1 MTLSRSSAP
10 TDRNNR
16 TQLVLLTM
24 IELIQGNLLNAPVEA
39 LVNTVNTAGIMGK
52 GIALQFKQA
61 YPQMFRAYEQAC
73 KAGAVQL
80 GKVHVYDLGG
90 LVGGPRWIINFPTKG
105 HWRADSRMADID
117 AGLQD
122 LKETIKRLNIR
133 SIAVPP
139 LGCGHGGLSWVE
151 VRPRIESALGS
162 LPDVHV
168 LVFAPGTTPDAAA
181 MPNRTER
188 PKMTIGQAAL
198 ISLMDCYVK
207 ALLDPFVSLL
217 EIHKLMYFL
226 QAAGQ
231 PLRLQYEAR
240 EFGPYAK
247 NLRQVLIRLES
258 HYTQGYGDG
267 KDSPTKPI
275 ELLPGA
281 VDQAQLFLLE
291 DEVIRQRIQRVT
303 DLIEGYED
311 PVGLELLSSV
321 HWVIDHNPEARLF
334 ASVAA
339 TAVHEWNL
347 RKRRTLKTEHLT
359 KAWNHLVDKGWAP
372 T

>member
-1 MTLSRSSAP
+1 
-10 TDRNNR
+10 
-16 TQLVLLTM
+16 M
-24 IELIQGNLLNAPVEA
+24 IESTQGNLLNAPVEA
-39 LVNTVNTAGIMGK
+39 LVNTVNTVGIMGK

-61 YPQMFRAYEQAC
+61 YPQMFRAYEHAC
-73 KAGAVQL
+73 KTGAMHL
-80 GKVHVYDLGG
+80 GKVQVHDLGG

-105 HWRADSRMADID
+105 HWRAGSRVADIE

-122 LKETIKRLNIR
+122 LTETIQRLNIR

-139 LGCGHGGLSWVE
+139 LGCGHGGLDWAD
-151 VRPRIESALGS
+151 VRPLIESALGR
-162 LPDVHV
+162 LPDVRV
-168 LVFAPGTTPDAAA
+168 LVFAPGNTPDAAA

-198 ISLMDCYVK
+198 ISLMDRYLK
-207 ALLDPFVSLL
+207 GLLDPFVSLL

-231 PLRLQYEAR
+231 PLRLQYEAKA
-240 EFGPYAK
+240 FGPYAK

-275 ELLPGA
+275 ELLPGS
-281 VDQAQLFLLE
+281 VDEAQSFLGE
-291 DEVIRQRIQRVT
+291 DEVIRQRMEQVT
-303 DLIEGYED
+303 ELIKGYED

-321 HWVIDHNPEARLF
+321 HWVMCHNPEAKLSAEAA
-334 ASVAA
+334 AS
-339 TAVHEWNL
+339 AVQEWNV

-359 KAWNHLVDKGWAP
+359 KAWQHLTDKGWAP
-372 T
+372 MVA

>member
-1 MTLSRSSAP
+1 
-10 TDRNNR
+10 
-16 TQLVLLTM
+16 M
-24 IELIQGNLLNAPVEA
+24 IETTKGNLLEAPVEA
-39 LVNTVNTAGIMGK
+39 LVNTVNTVGIMGK

-61 YPQMFRAYEQAC
+61 YPAMFRSYEKAC
-73 KAGAVQL
+73 KAGEVRL
-80 GKVHVYDLGG
+80 GEVHVFDMGG

-105 HWRADSRMADID
+105 HWRASSRMSDIES
-117 AGLQD
+117 GLLD
-122 LKETIKRLNIR
+122 LVDTIKRLNIR

-139 LGCGHGGLSWVE
+139 LGCGHGGLDWTD
-151 VRPRIESALGS
+151 VRPLIESTLGR
-162 LPDVHV
+162 LTDVRV
-168 LVFAPGTTPDAAA
+168 LVFAPGATPEAAA

-198 ISLMDCYVK
+198 IALMDRYLK
-207 ALLDPFVSLL
+207 GLLDPFVSLL

-267 KDSPTKPI
+267 RDSPTKPI
-275 ELLPGA
+275 ELMPGVA
-281 VDQAQLFLLE
+281 EEAQVFLR
-291 DEVIRQRIQRVT
+291 DDPVIRQRMERVT
-303 DLIEGYED
+303 ELIEGYED

-321 HWVIDHNPEARLF
+321 HWVMSHNPEAGLS
-334 ASVAA
+334 ATAA
-339 TAVHEWNL
+339 ARAVHEWNA
-347 RKRRTLKTEHLT
+347 RKRRALKTEHLV
-359 KAWNHLVDKGWAP
+359 KAWQHLAVKGWVPAEA
-372 T
+372 TA

>member
-1 MTLSRSSAP
+1 
-10 TDRNNR
+10 
-16 TQLVLLTM
+16 M
-24 IELIQGNLLNAPVEA
+24 IESTQGNLLNAPAEA
-39 LVNTVNTAGIMGK
+39 LVNTVNTVGIMGK

-73 KAGAVQL
+73 KTGEVKL
-80 GKVHVYDLGG
+80 GKVQVHDLGG

-105 HWRADSRMADID
+105 HWRAGSRVADIE

-122 LKETIKRLNIR
+122 LTETIQRLNIR

-139 LGCGHGGLSWVE
+139 LGCGHGGLDWAE
-151 VRPRIESALGS
+151 VRPLIESALGS
-162 LPDVHV
+162 LPDLRV
-168 LVFAPGTTPDAAA
+168 LVFAPGNTPDAAA

-198 ISLMDCYVK
+198 ISLMDRYLK
-207 ALLDPFVSLL
+207 GLLDPFVSLL

-231 PLRLQYEAR
+231 PLRLQYEAK

-267 KDSPTKPI
+267 KDSPAKPI
-275 ELLPGA
+275 ELLPGS
-281 VDQAQLFLLE
+281 VDEAQSFLRE
-291 DEVIRQRIQRVT
+291 DEVIRQRMDQVT
-303 DLIEGYED
+303 ELIDGYED

-321 HWVIDHNPEARLF
+321 HWVMCHNPEAKLSAEAA
-334 ASVAA
+334 AS
-339 TAVHEWNL
+339 AVHEWNG

-359 KAWNHLVDKGWAP
+359 KAWQHLHDKGWAP
-372 T
+372 VAA

>member
-1 MTLSRSSAP
+1 
-10 TDRNNR
+10 
-16 TQLVLLTM
+16 M
-24 IELIQGNLLNAPVEA
+24 IESTQGNLLNAPVEA
-39 LVNTVNTAGIMGK
+39 LVNTVNTVGIMGK

-73 KAGAVQL
+73 KTGAVQL
-80 GKVHVYDLGG
+80 GKVLVHDLGG

-105 HWRADSRMADID
+105 HWRAGSRMADIE
-117 AGLQD
+117 AGLLD
-122 LKETIKRLNIR
+122 LTETIKRLNIH

-139 LGCGHGGLSWVE
+139 LGCGHGGLDWAE
-151 VRPRIESALGS
+151 VRPLIESALGN
-162 LPDVHV
+162 LPNVRV
-168 LVFAPGTTPDAAA
+168 LVFAPGNTPDARA

-198 ISLMDCYVK
+198 ISLMDRYLK
-207 ALLDPFVSLL
+207 GLLDPFVSLL

-231 PLRLQYEAR
+231 PLRLQYEAK

-281 VDQAQLFLLE
+281 VDEAQTFLNE
-291 DEVIRQRIQRVT
+291 DEVIRQRMDRVT

-321 HWVIDHNPEARLF
+321 HWVMCHNPEAKLS
-334 ASVAA
+334 AEAAA
-339 TAVHEWNL
+339 TAVHEWNV
-347 RKRRTLKTEHLT
+347 RKRRTLKTEHLA
-359 KAWNHLVDKGWAP
+359 KAWKHLADKGWAP
-372 T
+372 MAA

>member
-1 MTLSRSSAP
+1 
-10 TDRNNR
+10 
-16 TQLVLLTM
+16 M
-24 IELIQGNLLNAPVEA
+24 IETIKGNLLNAPVEA
-39 LVNTVNTAGIMGK
+39 LVNTVNTVGIMGK

-61 YPQMFRAYEQAC
+61 YPQMFRDYEQAC
-73 KAGAVQL
+73 KAGEVQL
-80 GKVHVYDLGG
+80 GKVHVFDLGG

-105 HWRADSRMADID
+105 HWRASSRKFDIE

-122 LKETIKRLNIR
+122 LLGTIKQLNIR

-139 LGCGHGGLSWVE
+139 LGCGHGGLDWAD
-151 VRPRIESALGS
+151 VRPLIESALGG
-162 LPDVHV
+162 LPDVRV
-168 LVFAPGTTPDAAA
+168 LVFAPGATPEASA

-198 ISLMDCYVK
+198 ISLMDRYLK
-207 ALLDPFVSLL
+207 GLLDPFVSLL
-217 EIHKLMYFL
+217 EIHKLLYFL

-231 PLRLQYEAR
+231 PLRLQYEAK

-267 KDSPTKPI
+267 KDSPTKAI
-275 ELLPGA
+275 ELLQGA
-281 VDQAQLFLLE
+281 VDEAQTFLKE
-291 DEVIRQRIQRVT
+291 DEVIRQRMDRVT

-321 HWVIDHNPEARLF
+321 HWVMCHNPKAKL
-334 ASVAA
+334 SAA
-339 TAVHEWNL
+339 AAVEAVHEWNA

-359 KAWNHLVDKGWAP
+359 KAWKHLTDKNWAP
-372 T
+372 AEMAV